1 MGMSTTVAA
10 IIITT
15 TTISKCIIQTI
26 IDRTI
31 LHCHPHRS
39 TTTYIRISIN
49 ININTSTNL
58 PITKKMVSSRL
69 IPNGMLADKV
79 IMIMVVSLIT
89 NTIIQTVVTIVQ
101 ILVAMGHTSG
111 QGWFAV
117 TSNMAITAILR

>member
-39 TTTYIRISIN
+39 TTTYIRIS